1 MNTHAQPL
9 YSSKRGHFQLMR
21 LASLLIIFFILT
33 ACSNKSLLPSVTA
46 STESPWKSFSQAKAS
61 FDQISPNVTTLSELS
76 ALGFDPFRTPN
87 ITRLTY
93 LEVIQHFMPNQS
105 MQIEDLDIELQH
117 CIQARKNCYALKVKP
132 AFNHQERYGNVMADV
147 FRFRR
152 KTRTTG
158 WKFDALIIL
167 NGNKVVYKI
176 WGGEPNVLILEDKKT
191 PLGPLQG
198 IGNAVDIKLL

>member
-1 MNTHAQPL
+1 MNTHTQPI
-9 YSSKRGHFQLMR
+9 YSSKQGYFQLMR
-21 LASLLIIFFILT
+21 MASLLMALFFLT

-46 STESPWKSFSQAKAS
+46 STESPWKSFSQAKTS

-105 MQIEDLDIELQH
+105 IQIEDLDIELQH
-117 CIQARKNCYALKVKP
+117 CIKARKSCYALAVKP
-132 AFNHQERYGNVMADV
+132 AFNQQERYGGVMADI
-147 FRFRR
+147 FKFRR

-158 WKFDALIIL
+158 WKFDALIVL
-167 NGNKVVYKI
+167 NGDKVVYKI
-176 WGGEPNVLILEDKKT
+176 WGGEPNMLILEDKKT

-198 IGNAVDIKLL
+198 IVNAVDIKLL